1 VEGGMR
7 TAINLLPGASQ
18 RQLMLRRRLTQ
29 WSVVVCTA
37 VLVMWVARWYKL
49 REYHVLGQQREVLE
63 REYRPI
69 RAMVKEIT
77 QMRQQLEDL
86 DQQDK
91 VAKELDHQRQV
102 LALLG
107 VVSQI
112 AEQSNGK
119 LRVTNF
125 QLLDLQSSLSSEQ
138 QHATGSSSGNFTLLG
153 VSLDSPTVAE
163 LLDKLQHSGLFRSV
177 ELVSLKERQE
187 GQVSLHDFQV
197 VCNL

>member
-63 REYRPI
+63 REYRPL

>member
-1 VEGGMR
+1 MR

>member
-1 VEGGMR
+1 MR

-63 REYRPI
+63 REYRPL

-138 QHATGSSSGNFTLLG
+138 QRATGSSIGNFTLLG

-187 GQVSLHDFQV
+187 GQVSLQDFQV